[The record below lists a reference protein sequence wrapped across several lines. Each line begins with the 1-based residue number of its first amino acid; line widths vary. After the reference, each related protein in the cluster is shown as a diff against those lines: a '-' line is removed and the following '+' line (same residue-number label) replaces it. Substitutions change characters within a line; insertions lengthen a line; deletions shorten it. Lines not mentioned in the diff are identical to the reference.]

1 MFLTTRG
8 QIARKEA
15 EVAKIVDQARRNSD
29 RRLLVAGSKLVAENE
44 LEQALIERTVRDNIR
59 LSRMQAR
66 STSTLYIISVH
77 IVLLLVARRGS
88 VRGKPRLTVVIRGAC
103 HGKPWQTVAGRGQ
116 PWQAVASR
124 GKPWQAVASR
134 GKPWQAV
141 ATLRCA
147 HCTFRGLVMAR
158 HGSTKARGP
167 CAPPPYVHPSEHD
180 ASWRSD

>member
-1 MFLTTRG
+1 M
-8 QIARKEA
+8 
-15 EVAKIVDQARRNSD
+15 AKIVDQARRNSD
-29 RRLLVAGSKLVAENE
+29 RRLLVAGSKLDAENE

-124 GKPWQAVASR
+124 GNPALCPLHFPWPCHGTPRQYQGTWAVRTPAVCAS
-134 GKPWQAV
+134 
-141 ATLRCA
+141 LR
-147 HCTFRGLVMAR
+147 T
-158 HGSTKARGP
+158 
-167 CAPPPYVHPSEHD
+167 
-180 ASWRSD
+180 